1 MRPYIHVCVSRR
13 GGGGVYPPP
22 SFDKCRV
29 WWSPYSREDRRPP
42 TVFWESLCAWTD
54 LTTTTPTPRGRIF
67 GNFHVEVCVF
77 LGGWTTS
84 KKVTSNKE
92 DSDFLGGQT
101 TSNVRIA
108 QRPNKNTGRNRKNW
122 GHYKFTLFYLKHSWK
137 TNAAVCLQLQL
148 VTFLPDLVKVCYSST
163 ENWPWQ
169 SSPVQKRCLSHA
181 LRNG

>member
-1 MRPYIHVCVSRR
+1 MDEISCRTYKKIMLVKHQEICRPKISTHLPARR

-67 GNFHVEVCVF
+67 GNFHVEVYVI
-77 LGGWTTS
+77 LVVWLSS
-84 KKVTSNKE
+84 KKATSNKE
-92 DSDFLGGQT
+92 DSWLLGGQT

-108 QRPNKNTGRNRKNW
+108 QRPNKNCKFKASLAWKNFGIW
-122 GHYKFTLFYLKHSWK
+122 SKVYWSFSKWKHNFY
-137 TNAAVCLQLQL
+137 
-148 VTFLPDLVKVCYSST
+148 
-163 ENWPWQ
+163 
-169 SSPVQKRCLSHA
+169 
-181 LRNG
+181 